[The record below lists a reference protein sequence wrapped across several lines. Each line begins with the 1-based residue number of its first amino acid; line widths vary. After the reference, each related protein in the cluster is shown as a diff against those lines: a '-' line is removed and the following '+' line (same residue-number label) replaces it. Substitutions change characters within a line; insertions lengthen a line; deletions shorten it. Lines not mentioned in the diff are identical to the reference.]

1 MHSECQTVWIQTV
14 CKCYLQTTQVGKEL
28 KDININ
34 KNSHLIGLYKSR
46 FYHAL
51 PNLICSVGAG
61 CSFLSTPE
69 ELKSQQKK
77 D

>member
-1 MHSECQTVWIQTV
+1 MPSECQTVWIQTV
-14 CKCYLQTTQVGKEL
+14 CTGYLQTTQVGKEL

-34 KNSHLIGLYKSR
+34 KNSNVIKLYKSR
-46 FYHAL
+46 FDQAL

-69 ELKSQQKK
+69 QLKSQQKK